1 MTLAI
6 VVSILVGV
14 VTYILLTATPETEFE
29 IPILKPQSVC
39 VMEISGMVV
48 TEKPVFS
55 ITKYISPDDV
65 KELLERAKRE
75 NCGALVLVINSP
87 GGSAT
92 GSYLIYTMIR
102 KFKEENNI
110 PVVVYV
116 TESALS
122 GGYLIALSGDCIVA
136 SPTSLVGSIG
146 SVVTVV
152 NYRKL
157 LEKLGIE
164 VIVLKSGKYKDIASP
179 FRELSSEEKTILER
193 IVNTTYKVFVDAV
206 LKERGDK
213 LDKKYLNEILNASI
227 FCGRDAVKVG
237 LVDAIGD
244 LDLAIEKAREL
255 GKLPPT
261 APIKYIELGKR
272 PALPLPLNLSL
283 DKLLSIIAVLD
294 RVLLV
299 PTTYLQVL
307 YVSK

>member
-1 MTLAI
+1 
-6 VVSILVGV
+6 
-14 VTYILLTATPETEFE
+14 
-29 IPILKPQSVC
+29 
-39 VMEISGMVV
+39 
-48 TEKPVFS
+48 
-55 ITKYISPDDV
+55 
-65 KELLERAKRE
+65 
-75 NCGALVLVINSP
+75 
-87 GGSAT
+87 
-92 GSYLIYTMIR
+92 MIR

-110 PVVVYV
+110 PVVVYI

-122 GGYLIALSGDCIVA
+122 GGYLIALSGDYIVA

-146 SVVTVV
+146 SIVTIV

-164 VIVLKSGKYKDIASP
+164 VVVLKSGKYKDIASP
-179 FRELSSEEKTILER
+179 FRELSSEERGILER
-193 IVNTTYKVFVDAV
+193 IVNITYRVFVDTV
-206 LKERGDK
+206 LKEREDK

-237 LVDAIGD
+237 LVDDIGD
-244 LDLAIEKAREL
+244 LELAIEKAREL

-261 APIKYIELGKR
+261 VPIKYIKLGKR
-272 PALPLPLNLSL
+272 PALPLPLDLPL
-283 DKLLSIIAVLD
+283 DKLLSIVAVLD